1 VIQKR
6 LILAKGNA
14 DTLKS
19 PLTNIAKDLKHIEVR
34 EDKSKTYDK
43 KSQDHGS
50 NCKP

>member
-14 DTLKS
+14 DTLKN
-19 PLTNIAKDLKHIEVR
+19 PLTNIAKDQKHIEVR
-34 EDKSKTYDK
+34 EDKFKTYDK